1 MNLGQRNKVSVTG
14 NMSSMTDLVF
24 LLLIFFVMLS
34 TLVSRGV
41 EVELPSSEGTSTE
54 GSHVT
59 ISINE
64 ESQYS
69 IDEDI
74 ISRDNMKAKLE
85 EAMAKQ
91 EDKVLYVKVD
101 KNVPTGQTVEIIG
114 IAKKKKLESHVGL
127 KPERHAITFYD
138 HGTAFAH
145 HPHPATD

>member
-41 EVELPSSEGTSTE
+41 EVELPSSEGTSTA
-54 GSHVT
+54 GSLCTLVIKESDT
-59 ISINE
+59 K

-69 IDEDI
+69 IDGDI
-74 ISRDNMKAKLE
+74 ISQDDLEAKLE

-91 EDKVLYVKVD
+91 EDKVLFLKVD
-101 KNVPTGQTVEIIG
+101 TNVPTGETVKIIG
-114 IAKKKKLESHVGL
+114 MAKKKKWKVMLGAKS
-127 KPERHAITFYD
+127 PN
-138 HGTAFAH
+138 GT
-145 HPHPATD
+145 P